1 MNPRISVIVPAYNEG
16 ASITKALDT
25 ILEAVAAPCEV
36 LVVYDTPVDT
46 TAPYA
51 AGYAEKDPRV
61 VPTLNTS
68 GRGPARAISFGMA
81 RASAEVVVVTMAD
94 GSDDPHQIDE
104 LAALVMGGAA
114 VASASRYS
122 RGGAKVGGPR
132 FKGLLS
138 RVAGVSLARL
148 ARVGTRDATN
158 SFKAY
163 STDFVRSVRIE
174 STAGFELGLELVA
187 KAHRLRLE
195 IREIPT
201 VWRDRTEG
209 ESNFKLTKWLPK
221 YLRWYLFAF
230 GKRLTP
236 ADLAAKARVS
246 S

>member
-1 MNPRISVIVPAYNEG
+1 MNPRITVVVPAYNEG
-16 ASITKALDT
+16 ASINKTLDV
-25 ILEAVAAPCEV
+25 ILDAVQTPCEV
-36 LVVYDTPVDT
+36 LVVYDTAEDS
-46 TAPYA
+46 TAPHVTSYA
-51 AGYAEKDPRV
+51 AKDPRV

-68 GRGPARAISFGMA
+68 GRGPAKAISFGMLH
-81 RASAEVVVVTMAD
+81 ASTDVVVVTMAD
-94 GSDDPHQIDE
+94 LSDDPRQIDE
-104 LAALVMGGAA
+104 LAALVKGGAA
-114 VASASRYS
+114 IASASRYS
-122 RGGAKVGGPR
+122 RGGQKVGGPR

-138 RVAGVSLARL
+138 RIAGVSLSRL
-148 ARVGTRDATN
+148 AKVGTRDATN

-221 YLRWYLFAF
+221 YLHWYLFAF

-236 ADLAAKARVS
+236 AQLSAGSRAPS
-246 S
+246 

>member
-1 MNPRISVIVPAYNEG
+1 MTPRITVVVPAYNEG
-16 ASITKALDT
+16 ASINKSLDS
-25 ILEAVAAPCEV
+25 ILGAVATPCEV
-36 LVVYDTPVDT
+36 LVVYDSPDDT
-46 TAPYA
+46 TAPHVASYA
-51 AGYAEKDPRV
+51 AKDPRV

-68 GRGPARAISFGMA
+68 GRGPAKAISFGMLH
-81 RASAEVVVVTMAD
+81 ASTDVVVVTMAD
-94 GSDDPHQIDE
+94 LSDDPRQIDE
-104 LAALVMGGAA
+104 LAALVKGGAA
-114 VASASRYS
+114 IASASRYS
-122 RGGAKVGGPR
+122 RGGEKVGGPR

-138 RVAGVSLARL
+138 RIAGVSLSRL

-230 GKRLTP
+230 GKRLT
-236 ADLAAKARVS
+236 AAELSAS
-246 S
+246 SRAHS